1 MTKIYNIEGG
11 INFFDELYKS
21 LDIKENTHKCDDDN
35 NRCLITNEILTANFF
50 QMVCGHKFN
59 YTALYN
65 DLLNHKK
72 KFNSMESSAGH
83 LKMNEIRCPYCRK
96 KHTGVLPYYEE
107 LNLAKVCGVNHV
119 DLTKNCTNYH
129 IGTSYKPCE
138 SLVMNLNFDPSGN
151 KTDELIQ
158 CMAYGTK
165 LPPHFNDTKHYCY
178 LHKKLI
184 INKHKRA
191 EHLKLKVEKQQA
203 KQEAKDILIAEVKK
217 AKEETNQKLKEAKQK
232 TKEEKQKTQKLKD
245 ELANLVKEE
254 KQKTKEEKQK
264 TKEEKQKTKELKDEL
279 ANLVKEEKEKT
290 HELKDELANLVKDSK
305 TNKKTNVKKSTT
317 DNENVVVGSTQI
329 LLSSETT
336 NNKGCI
342 ELLKSGLNKGTKC
355 GCKVY
360 NGEYC
365 KRHFKLSINDV

>member
-35 NRCLITNEILTANFF
+35 NRCLITNEILTDNFF

-65 DLLNHKK
+65 DLVNHKK

-96 KHTGVLPYYEE
+96 KHTGLLPYYEE

-203 KQEAKDILIAEVKK
+203 KQQAKDILIAEVKK
-217 AKEETNQKLKEAKQK
+217 AKEETNQKLKEEKQK

-254 KQKTKEEKQK
+254 KQKTKE
-264 TKEEKQKTKELKDEL
+264 
-279 ANLVKEEKEKT
+279 
-290 HELKDELANLVKDSK
+290 LKDELANLVKDSK
-305 TNKKTNVKKSTT
+305 TNKKTKVKKVIGLSKET
-317 DNENVVVGSTQI
+317 DNVVIDVNQDSP
-329 LLSSETT
+329 SSETT

-342 ELLKSGLNKGTKC
+342 ELLKTGLNKGTKC

-365 KRHFKLSINDV
+365 KRHYKLSINDV